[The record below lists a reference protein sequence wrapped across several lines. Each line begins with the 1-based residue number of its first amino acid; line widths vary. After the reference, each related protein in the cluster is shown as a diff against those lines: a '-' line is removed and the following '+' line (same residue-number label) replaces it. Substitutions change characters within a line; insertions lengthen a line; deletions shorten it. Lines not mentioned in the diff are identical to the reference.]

1 MRLSRMSEPGG
12 DGGELRE
19 LPRILPSMSMFTI
32 KIVEVRTMSV
42 PAGWKARP
50 RPRQFDEAFFS
61 FEIEGSWIQGRLLG
75 TKPINGQERFIFD
88 VEDHDPR
95 IITLPTHTSH
105 ILLPAHK
112 MLVEWLEGA
121 AFGQPLYIEYVG
133 EQEVPGRALPMK
145 AYNVYEPDPEALGAA
160 VPQAARPAP
169 RAKSRKIKDSGFQ
182 ESTVDTPTEEDMVP
196 F

>member
-1 MRLSRMSEPGG
+1 
-12 DGGELRE
+12 
-19 LPRILPSMSMFTI
+19 MFVI
-32 KIVEVRTMSV
+32 KTVEVMKMSV
-42 PAGWKARP
+42 PAGWKARA

-95 IITLPTHTSH
+95 ITTLPTHTSH
-105 ILLPAHK
+105 ILLPTHK
-112 MLVEWLEGA
+112 MLADLLEGVE
-121 AFGQPLYIEYVG
+121 FGQPLYIEYVG

-145 AYNVYEPDPEALGAA
+145 AYNVYEPDPEAPGAA
-160 VPQAARPAP
+160 VPKTARPAT
-169 RAKSRKIKDSGFQ
+169 RTRGRKIKDFGFQ
-182 ESTVDTPTEEDMVP
+182 ESTVDTPEEEGAVP